1 MLRMIRLPRWLYL
14 LLAPLVFLG
23 SCTAVL
29 EPVATSCERKLIR
42 PVREQDLHIFPVIIR
57 SEDGRFRI
65 ADFADVKGTAK
76 CVTKFS
82 SGDEEAVNRDLNAS
96 KGFSGAYRWFQL
108 THIENG
114 VTEVSLEFP
123 SGEDG
128 KTQSWYRIRNGVIEP
143 DRFLC
148 YGPGFA
154 YLVMPW
160 SFAAGLGGLVVYLL
174 VVRPKRRVIARTQ

>member
-1 MLRMIRLPRWLYL
+1 MIRLPRWLYL

-23 SCTAVL
+23 SCTAVI
-29 EPVATSCERKLIR
+29 EPLAVSSERKLIR
-42 PVREQDLHIFPVIIR
+42 PVRERDMHIFPVIIR
-57 SEDGRFRI
+57 SEDGRFGI
-65 ADFADVKGTAK
+65 ADFADVRGTSK
-76 CVTKFS
+76 CVTEFG
-82 SGDEEAVNRDLNAS
+82 SGDEEAINRDLNAS
-96 KGFSGAYRWFQL
+96 KGFSGTYRWFQL

-114 VTEVSLEFP
+114 VSEVSLEFP
-123 SGEDG
+123 SGADA
-128 KTQSWYRIRNGVIEP
+128 KTQSWYRIRHGVIEP

-174 VVRPKRRVIARTQ
+174 VVRPKRKSTTPSQ